1 MRDPDDILSPPNWS
15 IRNAP
20 YKILTLGSSL
30 NNSPSITVNLE
41 FQRIGKT
48 LVSPLSS
55 KKHKPS
61 VFDLYFMEKPQDY
74 MVNRDAMVSDKFQI
88 YEGNEGKQLKD
99 AIYYVEEEKEE
110 QSCDQ

>member
-1 MRDPDDILSPPNWS
+1 
-15 IRNAP
+15 
-20 YKILTLGSSL
+20 
-30 NNSPSITVNLE
+30 
-41 FQRIGKT
+41 
-48 LVSPLSS
+48 
-55 KKHKPS
+55 
-61 VFDLYFMEKPQDY
+61 